1 MTLNSR
7 RRERQNSGP
16 RNVSFENMNNDNSN
30 NDPSGTGA
38 PPADN
43 APAAADT
50 APDAAPPVA
59 EQPARAER
67 GTATEGLAIA
77 GNTINAPTGR
87 WCANPMTA
95 DFDPGTPYGQK
106 IFESKTRG
114 LSEDKKFEV
123 TSKEGAEIRKFLM
136 GKQGSLGGVVTN
148 IPLEYNPNGT
158 VKTTGN
164 LIKQYQCIK
173 FDAMRREA

>member
-1 MTLNSR
+1 MENQPRSLRSTTDLSRTEWPSLTLNSR

-67 GTATEGLAIA
+67 GTDTEGLAA
-77 GNTINAPTGR
+77 ASYKLR
-87 WCANPMTA
+87 LHLVL
-95 DFDPGTPYGQK
+95 QK
-106 IFESKTRG
+106 VSI
-114 LSEDKKFEV
+114 LHC
-123 TSKEGAEIRKFLM
+123 
-136 GKQGSLGGVVTN
+136 Q
-148 IPLEYNPNGT
+148 
-158 VKTTGN
+158 
-164 LIKQYQCIK
+164 QQ
-173 FDAMRREA
+173 